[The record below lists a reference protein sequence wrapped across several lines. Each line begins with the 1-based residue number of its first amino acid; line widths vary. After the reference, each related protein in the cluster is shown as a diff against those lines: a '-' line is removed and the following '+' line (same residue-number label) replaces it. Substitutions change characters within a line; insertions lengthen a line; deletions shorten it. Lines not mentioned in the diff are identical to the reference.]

1 MATERADLP
10 LLRPMGVIERYMV
23 ARSQLGIYQ
32 KVAVTARY
40 QCKDTS
46 TLKSRLY
53 AALAIVVS
61 KHSVLSATAVDVDSK
76 TPSFARLPYIDLDQV
91 VTFNE
96 IDTLDD
102 VDGQFSIID
111 RFLEEEHTRQW
122 DLRPALPLW
131 RIHVF
136 QRPGDSSRFI
146 LSYFFHH
153 ALGDTKS
160 ALVFQE
166 AVEAALNAGSDTQS
180 TSRIP
185 TPTDLPLLP
194 PLDDIPKASPPAGQ
208 SGASGELSGL
218 WTGGVQSLPVDIRLR
233 SLWLSAEQ
241 STRLA
246 QQCKKNGVSVTAA
259 LQTMLAAAVFQQI
272 PENYTTVKT
281 SIPVSLRGWLPSP
294 ITAESIGVF
303 VDTFPETYHR
313 GPFSWEEAKR
323 SKATIDEVV
332 QNQCGH
338 GLIQKLSRVQDV
350 KAEVD
355 EAMGHPRSASFE
367 MSNVGKLGPLQS
379 GKDYQIESLLFSQ
392 SAGAM
397 SAALKVSIVSGRDGR
412 LTLAFSWQ
420 EGVVED
426 GFGEKVVQ
434 EFGRILER
442 ET

>member
-40 QCKDTS
+40 QRKNTS
-46 TLKSRLY
+46 TLKSKLY

-91 VTFNE
+91 VTFNDIE
-96 IDTLDD
+96 TLDD
-102 VDGQFSIID
+102 VDGKFSIID
-111 RFLEEEHTRQW
+111 RFLETEHTRQW

-136 QRPGDSSRFI
+136 QRPGDTSRFI

-166 AVEAALNAGSDTQS
+166 AVEAALNDTAPDAQS
-180 TSRIP
+180 TSRIT

-194 PLDDIPKASPPAGQ
+194 PLDDIPRASPPGGR
-208 SGASGELSGL
+208 SGASENVSGL

-272 PENYTTVKT
+272 PEEYTTVKT

-294 ITAESIGVF
+294 ITAESIGAF
-303 VDTFPETYHR
+303 IDTFPETYHR
-313 GPFSWEEAKR
+313 GPFSWEEARR
-323 SKATIDEVV
+323 SKATIDKVV

-350 KAEVD
+350 QAEVD

-367 MSNVGKLGPLQS
+367 MSNVGKLGPLQPE
-379 GKDYQIESLLFSQ
+379 KDYQIESLLFSQ

-397 SAALKVSIVSGRDGR
+397 SAALK
-412 LTLAFSWQ
+412 

-426 GFGEKVVQ
+426 GFGGKVV
-434 EFGRILER
+434 EEVGRILER